1 LTQWMVFP
9 HTGAQ
14 KYFLYKNKLRRL

>member
-1 LTQWMVFP
+1 MVFP